1 MIRFSIGF
9 KVVRPGSE
17 TTGDN
22 INSRHVPNT
31 KSDERN
37 FGVNRHGEADG
48 QSGYIL
54 TPELL
59 PEVVARGPI
68 DGNKSTRVDFHL
80 LKQKRLSSDQKMK
93 WSLIGDLVW
102 SGALVKQVQ
111 DLSCRRFI
119 TGIQYISPLSLG
131 HCLGT
136 NRPHLLFPPHPLFR
150 ARCLRYPMSSG
161 GKS

>member
-1 MIRFSIGF
+1 M
-9 KVVRPGSE
+9 RPGSE

-31 KSDERN
+31 KSDERK
-37 FGVNRHGEADG
+37 FGVNRNGEADG
-48 QSGYIL
+48 QSGDIL
-54 TPELL
+54 TTELL
-59 PEVVARGPI
+59 SEVVARGPI

-80 LKQKRLSSDQKMK
+80 LQQKRLSSDPKIK
-93 WSLIGDLVW
+93 WSPCRRAAGWIGDLVW

-111 DLSCRRFI
+111 DLSCRMPI
-119 TGIQYISPLSLG
+119 TGMQYISPLSLS
-131 HCLGT
+131 HCLGI